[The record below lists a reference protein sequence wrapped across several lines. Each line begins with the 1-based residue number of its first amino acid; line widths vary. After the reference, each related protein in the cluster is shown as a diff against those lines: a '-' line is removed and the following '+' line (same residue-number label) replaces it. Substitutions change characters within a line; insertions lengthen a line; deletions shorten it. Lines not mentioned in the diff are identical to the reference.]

1 MPINIDLHGI
11 DVVTQGAVA
20 HLYVSSQFLRLKTS
34 EDACEAHNVVI
45 GVCWHSHEVPIQN
58 CRAIWMKLVHS
69 NSEELHDLPGIV
81 LIRKGSATII
91 RLALVIS
98 QVSPHDGTVG
108 NLLQDVP
115 NGAEGVAHEDVVEID
130 HGLRISVFK
139 YDARNANYN
148 DLRKSP
154 SGALAELIVRL
165 HSLHGPD
172 GGLHQMVRH
181 SMIMIEAFVRVGA
194 VLTQLVLRDHGE
206 LVTLATHICDF
217 TR

>member
-1 MPINIDLHGI
+1 
-11 DVVTQGAVA
+11 
-20 HLYVSSQFLRLKTS
+20 
-34 EDACEAHNVVI
+34 
-45 GVCWHSHEVPIQN
+45 
-58 CRAIWMKLVHS
+58 
-69 NSEELHDLPGIV
+69 
-81 LIRKGSATII
+81 
-91 RLALVIS
+91 VIS

-115 NGAEGVAHEDVVEID
+115 KGAEGVAHEDVVEID

-172 GGLHQMVRH
+172 GGLHQLVRH
-181 SMIMIEAFVRVGA
+181 SCAMLMIEIFVRVSA
-194 VLTQLVLRDHGE
+194 VLTKPVFCDHGE
-206 LVTLATHICDF
+206 LVTFTTHIGDF
-217 TR
+217 AR